1 MTLIYV
7 GDIGARLTISTNNTT
22 MANTTVLTVLLK
34 RPDKT
39 LLTVT
44 PTVNFTTGV
53 LTYDT
58 VSGNLSSVGEYTV
71 QVNGVF
77 DDGDVLRSEMSTF
90 YVFEKLS

>member
-1 MTLIYV
+1 MTLVYV

-22 MANTTVLTVLLK
+22 MANTTVLTALIK
-34 RPDKT
+34 RPDNT
-39 LLTVT
+39 LITVT

-58 VSGNLSSVGEYTV
+58 VANDLSSAGEYKV

-77 DDGDVLRSEMSTF
+77 DDGDVLRSEQDTF
-90 YVFEKLS
+90 YVYSKLA

>member
-22 MANTTVLTVLLK
+22 MANTTALTVLLK

-39 LLTVT
+39 LLTIT
-44 PTVNFTTGV
+44 PSVNFTTGV